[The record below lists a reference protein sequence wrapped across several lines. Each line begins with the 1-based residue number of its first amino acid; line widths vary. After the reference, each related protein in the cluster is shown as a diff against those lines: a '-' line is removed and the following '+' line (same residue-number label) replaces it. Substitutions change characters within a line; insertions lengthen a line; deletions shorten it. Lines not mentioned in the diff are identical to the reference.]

1 MKNTLALVAIAG
13 FAAAATAGNETFS
26 LSISGAPATVDATD
40 AVTITVDVIGDS
52 SFGTHLLGGEF
63 GLTSGS
69 NSMITDIRWMNADWS
84 TANGNDGYDG
94 AGNNLPVIF
103 GQLVVLTDLFDF
115 LPGAGSELGGVI
127 GSFQI
132 DIAAGSSGMLD
143 LDFTTTDRFALK
155 TVDVDTV
162 NRTTESMD
170 SSMGTLSLNGASI
183 EVTPAPSALAL
194 LGLGGIA
201 AGRRRR

>member
-1 MKNTLALVAIAG
+1 MKNTIALIALAGIAS
-13 FAAAATAGNETFS
+13 AATAGGETFS
-26 LSISGAPATVDATD
+26 LTMNTVSEVDATD
-40 AVTITVDVIGDS
+40 AVTITVDVVGDS

-63 GLTSGS
+63 GLSSGS
-69 NSMITDIRWMNADWS
+69 NSMITDIRWTNAAWS
-84 TANGNDGYDG
+84 TANGDGGYDG
-94 AGNNLPVIF
+94 AGNNGTIVF

-115 LPGAGSELGGVI
+115 LPGAGSELGGSI

-132 DIAAGSSGMLD
+132 DIAAGSAGTLD
-143 LDFTTTDRFALK
+143 LSFLTTDRFALK
-155 TVDVDTV
+155 TVDVDEV
-162 NRTTESMD
+162 ARTTASMD
-170 SSMGTLSLNGASI
+170 SNSGILSLNGASI

>member
-1 MKNTLALVAIAG
+1 MKNTIALIALAGIAS
-13 FAAAATAGNETFS
+13 AATAGGETFS
-26 LSISGAPATVDATD
+26 LTMDTVASVDATE

-63 GLTSGS
+63 GMSSGS
-69 NSMITDIRWMNADWS
+69 NSMITDIRWTNAAWS
-84 TANGNDGYDG
+84 TANGNGGYDG
-94 AGNNLPVIF
+94 AGNNGTIVF

-115 LPGAGSELGGVI
+115 LPGAGSELGGSI

-132 DIAAGSSGMLD
+132 DIAAGSAGTLD
-143 LDFTTTDRFALK
+143 LSFLTTNRFALK
-155 TVDVDTV
+155 TVDVDEV
-162 NRTTESMD
+162 ARTTASMD
-170 SSMGTLSLNGASI
+170 SNSGTLSLNGASI

>member
-26 LSISGAPATVDATD
+26 LSISGAPTTVDATD
-40 AVTITVDVIGDS
+40 AVTITVDVTGDS

-162 NRTTESMD
+162 NRTTASMD
-170 SSMGTLSLNGASI
+170 SNSGTLSLNGASI

>member
-1 MKNTLALVAIAG
+1 MKNTIALIALAGIAS
-13 FAAAATAGNETFS
+13 AATAGGETFS
-26 LSISGAPATVDATD
+26 LTMDTVASVDATD

-63 GLTSGS
+63 GLSSGS
-69 NSMITDIRWMNADWS
+69 NSMITDIRWTNAEWS
-84 TANGNDGYDG
+84 TANGDGGYDG
-94 AGNNLPVIF
+94 AGNNGTVVF

-115 LPGAGSELGGVI
+115 LPGAGSELGGSI

-132 DIAAGSSGMLD
+132 DIAAGSSGTLD
-143 LDFTTTDRFALK
+143 LSFLTTDRFALK

-162 NRTTESMD
+162 NRTTASMD
-170 SSMGTLSLNGASI
+170 SNSGTLSLNGASI
-183 EVTPAPSALAL
+183 EVTPAPSAMAL

>member
-1 MKNTLALVAIAG
+1 MKNTIALIALAGIAS
-13 FAAAATAGNETFS
+13 AATAGGETFS
-26 LSISGAPATVDATD
+26 LTMNTVSEVDATD
-40 AVTITVDVIGDS
+40 AVTITVDVVGDS

-63 GLTSGS
+63 GLSSGS
-69 NSMITDIRWMNADWS
+69 NSMITDIRWTNAAWS
-84 TANGNDGYDG
+84 TANGNGGYDG
-94 AGNNLPVIF
+94 AGNNGTIVF

-115 LPGAGSELGGVI
+115 LPGAGSELGGSI

-132 DIAAGSSGMLD
+132 DIAAGSAGTLD
-143 LDFTTTDRFALK
+143 LSFLTTDRFALK
-155 TVDVDTV
+155 TVDVDEDA
-162 NRTTESMD
+162 RTTASMD
-170 SSMGTLSLNGASI
+170 SNSGTLSLNGASI

>member
-1 MKNTLALVAIAG
+1 MKNTIALIALAGIAS
-13 FAAAATAGNETFS
+13 AATAGGETFS
-26 LSISGAPATVDATD
+26 LTMDTVASVDATE

-63 GLTSGS
+63 GMSSGS
-69 NSMITDIRWMNADWS
+69 NSMITDIRWTNAAWS
-84 TANGNDGYDG
+84 TANGNGGYDG
-94 AGNNLPVIF
+94 AGNNGTIVF

-115 LPGAGSELGGVI
+115 LPGAGSELGGSI

-132 DIAAGSSGMLD
+132 DIAAGSAGTLD
-143 LDFTTTDRFALK
+143 LSFLTTNRFALK
-155 TVDVDTV
+155 TVDVDEV
-162 NRTTESMD
+162 ARTTASMD
-170 SSMGTLSLNGASI
+170 SSNGVLSLNGASI

>member
-26 LSISGAPATVDATD
+26 LSISGAPATVDATGG
-40 AVTITVDVIGDS
+40 ATITVDVIGDS

-63 GLTSGS
+63 GLTTGS
-69 NSMITDIRWMNADWS
+69 NSMVTDIRWMNAAWS

-94 AGNNLPVIF
+94 AGNNLPIIF

-132 DIAAGSSGMLD
+132 DIAAGSAGILD

-155 TVDVDTV
+155 TVDVDEV
-162 NRTTESMD
+162 ARTTASMD
-170 SSMGTLSLNGASI
+170 SSNGVLSLNGASI

>member
-1 MKNTLALVAIAG
+1 MKNTIALIALAGIAS
-13 FAAAATAGNETFS
+13 AATAGGETFS
-26 LSISGAPATVDATD
+26 LTMDTVASVDATD

-63 GLTSGS
+63 GLSSGS
-69 NSMITDIRWMNADWS
+69 NSMITDIRWTNAAWS
-84 TANGNDGYDG
+84 TANGNGGYDG
-94 AGNNLPVIF
+94 AGNNGTIVF

-115 LPGAGSELGGVI
+115 LPGAGSELGGSI

-132 DIAAGSSGMLD
+132 DIAAGSAGTLD
-143 LDFTTTDRFALK
+143 LSFLTTDRFALK
-155 TVDVDTV
+155 TVDVDEV
-162 NRTTESMD
+162 ARTTASMD
-170 SSMGTLSLNGASI
+170 SNSGTLSLNGASI

>member
-1 MKNTLALVAIAG
+1 MKNTIALIALAGIAS
-13 FAAAATAGNETFS
+13 AATAGGETFS
-26 LSISGAPATVDATD
+26 LTMNTVSEVDATD
-40 AVTITVDVIGDS
+40 AVTITVDVVGDS

-63 GLTSGS
+63 GLSSGS
-69 NSMITDIRWMNADWS
+69 NSMITDIRWTNAAWS
-84 TANGNDGYDG
+84 TANGNGGYDG
-94 AGNNLPVIF
+94 AGNNGTIVF

-115 LPGAGSELGGVI
+115 LPGAGSELGGSI

-132 DIAAGSSGMLD
+132 DIAAGSAGTLD
-143 LDFTTTDRFALK
+143 LSFLTTDRFALK
-155 TVDVDTV
+155 TVDVDEV
-162 NRTTESMD
+162 ARTTASMD
-170 SSMGTLSLNGASI
+170 SNSGTLSLNGASI

>member
-1 MKNTLALVAIAG
+1 MKNTIALIALAGIAS
-13 FAAAATAGNETFS
+13 AATAGGETFS
-26 LSISGAPATVDATD
+26 LTMDTVASVDATD

-63 GLTSGS
+63 GLSSGS
-69 NSMITDIRWMNADWS
+69 NSMITDIRWTNAEWS
-84 TANGNDGYDG
+84 TANGDGGYDG
-94 AGNNLPVIF
+94 AGNNGTIVF

-115 LPGAGSELGGVI
+115 LPGAGSELGGSI

-132 DIAAGSSGMLD
+132 DIAAGSSGTLD
-143 LDFTTTDRFALK
+143 LSFLTTDRFALK

-162 NRTTESMD
+162 NRTTASMD
-170 SSMGTLSLNGASI
+170 SNSGILSLNGASV